1 MKALKL
7 FTFLVVCMLMTAC
20 GGSDA
25 AKEVASKIESGD
37 QLTQQDYGVM
47 VDYCGKYAEAA
58 QKLQDKINLLSPTSE
73 ESAKLTDDV
82 AALGSKFPY
91 AAQFFDKLGNC
102 TKEEVGETNVDK
114 INRLSSLTWFTAPDW
129 AGVAED
135 STVVGDI
142 VEMPAEDTAGV
153 IAVGDGE
160 VVE

>member
-1 MKALKL
+1 
-7 FTFLVVCMLMTAC
+7 MLISAC
-20 GGSDA
+20 GSSDA

-47 VDYCGKYAEAA
+47 VDYCGKYAEEA
-58 QKLQDKINLLSPTSE
+58 QKLQDKINVLAPTSE
-73 ESAKLTDDV
+73 ESAKLTDEI

-91 AAQFFDKLGNC
+91 ASQFFDKLGNC
-102 TKEEVGETNVDK
+102 TKQEVGEANAEK

-129 AGVAED
+129 AAVAED

-142 VEMPAEDTAGV
+142 VEMPSEDTSGV

-160 VVE
+160 VVK